1 MVFKNGEVSMTA
13 TVFSVENRKGG
24 VGKTTTAVILATA
37 LAKHVEGQG
46 KRVLLMDTDPQ
57 GDAATAFDL
66 NAGDR
71 CLSNLLLEISG
82 FAENIMPVGQAADGI
97 PNRPNLFLLP
107 ASDKLSLAVNA
118 LTQDIGAMREMAS
131 KMTNTMRR
139 SSGLDTIP
147 SMADIF
153 ERTVAPLKDAFHY
166 IVVDCPPSLGE
177 LREAI
182 HRYADYA
189 IVPVRTDYHSVRQTA
204 HHTRNILED
213 QAKGLNIRI
222 LAVVPTFVQK
232 NHLLTR
238 EMLDQL
244 KEAYGRTLTEPVPLV
259 TAVAQA
265 PALGGMTVLDHAPD
279 SSAAKAYRKLVERAL
294 AA

>member
-1 MVFKNGEVSMTA
+1 MAK
-13 TVFSVENRKGG
+13 VFSVENRKGG

-37 LAKHVEGQG
+37 LAKHGEKQE
-46 KRVLLMDTDPQ
+46 KRVLLLDTDPQ
-57 GDAATAFDL
+57 GDASTAFDL
-66 NAGDR
+66 DVGDR

-82 FAENIMPVGQAADGI
+82 FAENIISVDQFSNGRI
-97 PNRPNLFLLP
+97 NRPNLFLLP
-107 ASDKLSLAVNA
+107 ASDKLSSAVNA

-131 KMTNTMRR
+131 KMTTTMRR
-139 SSGLDTIP
+139 SSGLDNIP
-147 SMADIF
+147 TMADIF
-153 ERTVAPLKDAFHY
+153 ERVAEPLKDAFHY
-166 IVVDCPPSLGE
+166 IVIDCPPSLGE

-213 QAKGLNIRI
+213 QAKGLDIRI

-244 KEAYGRTLTEPVPLV
+244 AETYGRTLMEPIPLV

-265 PALGGMTVLDHAPD
+265 PALGGMTVLDHAPN
-279 SSAAKAYRKLVERAL
+279 SKAAKAYRKLIERAL

>member
-1 MVFKNGEVSMTA
+1 MTA
-13 TVFSVENRKGG
+13 IVFSVENRKGG

-37 LAKHVEGQG
+37 LAKRVEKAG

-57 GDAATAFDL
+57 GDASTAFNLD
-66 NAGDR
+66 AGGR
-71 CLSNLLLEISG
+71 CLSNLLLEESG
-82 FAENIMPVGQAADGI
+82 FAENIIPVGGGSEMTPD
-97 PNRPNLFLLP
+97 RPNLFLLP
-107 ASDKLSLAVNA
+107 ASDRLSTAVNA

-139 SSGLDTIP
+139 SSGLDKIP
-147 SMADIF
+147 TMADIF
-153 ERTVAPLKDAFHY
+153 ERVVAPLKDAFHY
-166 IVVDCPPSLGE
+166 IVIDCPPSLGE

-182 HRYADYA
+182 HRYANYA

-213 QAKGLNIRI
+213 QAKGLDIRI

-238 EMLDQL
+238 EMMEQL
-244 KEAYGRTLTEPVPLV
+244 TEAYGRTLLEPIPLV

-265 PALGGMTVLDHAPD
+265 PALGGLTVLDHAPN
-279 SSAAKAYRKLVERAL
+279 SAAAKAYRKLVARAL
-294 AA
+294 AI